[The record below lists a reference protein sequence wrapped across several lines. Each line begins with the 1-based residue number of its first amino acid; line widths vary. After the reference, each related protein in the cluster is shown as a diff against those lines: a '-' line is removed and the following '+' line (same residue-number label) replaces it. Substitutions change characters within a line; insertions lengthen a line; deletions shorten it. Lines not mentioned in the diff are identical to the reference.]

1 MIKVTDTET
10 FIQKAKSI
18 HKDKYDYSKVNYIN
32 YKELVTIKC
41 NTCGTEFNQRAKE
54 HIRVRHSGKYTNVN
68 GGCPECR
75 KTKIGKD
82 NSHTLESLKDKILQ
96 CFDLTNYSLEL
107 ITESNMKDRN
117 LPIICKQH
125 GLQYYSR
132 KLLTDINHLSKY
144 PCKFCNSEIKEM
156 IKTLTYNDTSFD
168 IVEEAKKHFAIFY
181 IIKIQDF
188 YKFGITTRS
197 IYERYKSFLDV
208 DYEIIQEINT
218 NLYLACKLEAHI
230 KNYVEKNNF
239 KYVPNKMMDKAG
251 GKTECFKLS

>member
-1 MIKVTDTET
+1 
-10 FIQKAKSI
+10 
-18 HKDKYDYSKVNYIN
+18 
-32 YKELVTIKC
+32 
-41 NTCGTEFNQRAKE
+41 
-54 HIRVRHSGKYTNVN
+54 
-68 GGCPECR
+68 
-75 KTKIGKD
+75 
-82 NSHTLESLKDKILQ
+82 
-96 CFDLTNYSLEL
+96 
-107 ITESNMKDRN
+107 MKDRN

-132 KLLTDINHLSKY
+132 KLLTDINHPSKY

-239 KYVPNKMMDKAG
+239 KYVPYKIMDKAG